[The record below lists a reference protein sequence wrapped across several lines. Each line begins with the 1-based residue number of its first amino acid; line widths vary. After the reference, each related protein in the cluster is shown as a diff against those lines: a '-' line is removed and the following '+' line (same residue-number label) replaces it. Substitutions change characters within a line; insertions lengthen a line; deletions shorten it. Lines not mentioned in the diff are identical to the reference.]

1 MDSDMAAV
9 IDPRDRLGSGHDS
22 SGGGQLGGSG
32 GDRLG
37 WVGAKLVV
45 IDSARARRAVVTVR
59 YDAETVACL
68 DTPAN

>member
-32 GDRLG
+32 GGRLR

-45 IDSARARRAVVTVR
+45 IDSARAVVTVR
-59 YDAETVACL
+59 
-68 DTPAN
+68 